1 MASATGGQAAMMRK
15 LQTRLLLAVGLL
27 ALVSELGVALALRSN
42 TRREFLR
49 YQDVERRASL
59 AGMSTRLDR
68 VAAQLD
74 GACCDP
80 STLSRISATLPRQV
94 LLFVFD
100 ASGARVIASAGAP
113 LETLV
118 DVEAQAH
125 DGGLSLQA
133 TRAVGGVREAILLQV
148 MSSGRPIGLADGR
161 AGQLHVMAVPDPD
174 RQARIDAFLGTLDRR
189 LLLLTATVGLAALGL
204 TWVVARSTVRP
215 LAELRDAA
223 AALGAGAL
231 DRRVREEGPAE
242 VVALARSFNALAARL
257 QDQHALRQHLTS
269 DVAHELRTPL
279 TALLCRLESV
289 VDGVA
294 ADPAKACRDLRDDV
308 WHLSRLVDDLQDLA
322 LAEAR
327 ELRLARVPVRV
338 SSVVNGALLATGLA
352 EAGRV
357 AVAVPDDLDV
367 IGDPDRVRQVL
378 VNLVSNARRH
388 APADA
393 RITISARP
401 VGEQT
406 HLDVHNTGSTL
417 PVDASDRIFERF
429 YRVDP
434 SRQRETGGTGL
445 GLAIVRQLVE
455 AQGGRVW
462 ARNEADGVTV
472 GFALPRTIATA
483 ATADAA
489 TPTS

>member
-1 MASATGGQAAMMRK
+1 MRR

-49 YQDVERRASL
+49 YQEVERRASL
-59 AGMSTRLDR
+59 ASMATQLDD
-68 VAAQLD
+68 VAAPLD
-74 GACCDP
+74 GTCCD
-80 STLSRISATLPRQV
+80 TLALSQAAAMLPRQV

-100 ASGARVIASAGAP
+100 ASGAHVIASAGAP
-113 LETLV
+113 LEALV
-118 DVEAQAH
+118 DVEARVR
-125 DGGLSLQA
+125 DGMLSLQA
-133 TRAVGGVREAILLQV
+133 TRAAGATREQMMLQV
-148 MSSGRPIGLADGR
+148 ISPGRAIRLADGR
-161 AGQLHVMAVPDPD
+161 AASVHVIAVPDPD
-174 RQARIDAFLGTLDRR
+174 RQARVDAFLGTLDRR
-189 LLLLTATVGLAALGL
+189 LLLLTATVGVLALGL

-231 DRRVREEGPAE
+231 DRRVKEEGPAE
-242 VVALARSFNALAARL
+242 VVALARSFNTLAARL

-294 ADPAKACRDLRDDV
+294 ADPVQACRGLRDDV
-308 WHLSRLVDDLQDLA
+308 LHLSRLVDDLQDLA

-327 ELRLARVPVRV
+327 DLRLRRLPVRV
-338 SSVVNGALLATGLA
+338 SDAVNGALLATGLA
-352 EAGRV
+352 DATRV
-357 AVAVPDDLDV
+357 VVTVPDALELT
-367 IGDPDRVRQVL
+367 GDTDRVRQVL
-378 VNLVSNARRH
+378 VNLVSNAQRH

-393 RITISARP
+393 RITITARA
-401 VGEQT
+401 VGDEA
-406 HLDVHNTGSTL
+406 HLDVHNAGSTL
-417 PVDASDRIFERF
+417 PGNAIERVFERF
-429 YRVDP
+429 YRVDA

-445 GLAIVRQLVE
+445 GLAIVKQLVE

-462 ARNEADGVTV
+462 ARNEGGGVTV
-472 GFALPRTIATA
+472 GFALPRPDGPGAA
-483 ATADAA
+483 ATA
-489 TPTS
+489 PPSLS